1 MIENLLK
8 NKNLRLTPFR
18 KEVLEVFTS
27 TPNAISIGDIEANLK
42 QFDRITLYRTI
53 KSFIEKGVIH
63 EIVMPGDIKKMALCP
78 HDCSSESHIHTA
90 QHIHF
95 RCTTCENI
103 FCIDLNEFP
112 EIVIP
117 KFKIDTIE
125 IQGTGTC
132 EGCIST
138 GSMT

>member
-1 MIENLLK
+1 MVENLLK

-18 KEVLEVFTS
+18 QEVLQIFLDS
-27 TPNAISIGDIEANLK
+27 PNAISIVDIESKLK

-78 HDCSSESHIHTA
+78 HDCSSENHIHTA

-95 RCTTCENI
+95 RCKKCENI

-112 EIVIP
+112 EISISN
-117 KFKIDTIE
+117 FKVDSIE

-132 EGCIST
+132 ASCQ
-138 GSMT
+138 